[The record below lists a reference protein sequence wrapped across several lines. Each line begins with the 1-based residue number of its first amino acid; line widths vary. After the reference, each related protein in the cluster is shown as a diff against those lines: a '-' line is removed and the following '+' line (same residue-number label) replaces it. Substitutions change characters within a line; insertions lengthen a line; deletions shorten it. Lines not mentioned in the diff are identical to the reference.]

1 MKKIRKN
8 LDVFIRGIG
17 VGIIITAT
25 LFYFVSLSAD
35 SKVIE
40 VNDSEVID
48 RAKELG
54 MVFIT
59 ELNDEKQDIDNNE
72 EIESNEET
80 EENLKEE

>member
-35 SKVIE
+35 SKIIE
-40 VNDSEVID
+40 INDPEVID

-59 ELNDEKQDIDNNE
+59 ELDDEQDIE
-72 EIESNEET
+72 EIEGNEE
-80 EENLKEE
+80 EDLKEE

>member
-1 MKKIRKN
+1 MKKIRKS

-35 SKVIE
+35 SKIIE
-40 VNDSEVID
+40 INDSEVID

-59 ELNDEKQDIDNNE
+59 ELDDEQDIDNIE
-72 EIESNEET
+72 EIEGNEE
-80 EENLKEE
+80 EDLKEE